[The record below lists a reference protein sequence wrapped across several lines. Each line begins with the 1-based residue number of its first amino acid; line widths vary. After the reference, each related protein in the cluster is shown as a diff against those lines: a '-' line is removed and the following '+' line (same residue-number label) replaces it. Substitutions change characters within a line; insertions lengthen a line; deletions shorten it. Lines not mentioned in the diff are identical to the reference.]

1 MHLPPARMED
11 NGKRQLTLLRGITEG
26 IYKDST
32 TEKRVKF
39 ILEARNGSK
48 VTYPQYHSL
57 AASQKRTVRIP
68 DEKTKR
74 CRTVPQKQ
82 AAVPSHLFCSNVIIV
97 RRILLAS
104 SLSVLKISLLLFL
117 LLKIKFH
124 CYNSLSFELF
134 C

>member
-1 MHLPPARMED
+1 MGA
-11 NGKRQLTLLRGITEG
+11 NGKRRLTAPRGITEG
-26 IYKDST
+26 IYRDFA

-39 ILEARNGSK
+39 ILEARNSSK
-48 VTYPQYHSL
+48 VTYPQYHGL
-57 AASQKRTVRIP
+57 AASERPAVRIP
-68 DEKTKR
+68 DEKSKR
-74 CRTVPQKQ
+74 CRTVSQKQ
-82 AAVPSHLFCSNVIIV
+82 AAVQSPLLCSNTILV

-117 LLKIKFH
+117 VFKIKFH